1 MIIGTI
7 KEKKKFENRVAI
19 SPDEA
24 KNYIKSGHQV
34 LIEKNAGLLSGFT
47 DKSYKEAG
55 ATVVQELAY
64 TLAHAVEYFDKMTE
78 EGFTTDAVARS
89 FIFRLGYGNSYF
101 TEIAKGR
108 AFHYLVDQ
116 LYNQY
121 NTKHR
126 IVIWGDSSKY
136 YQSHKD
142 AL

>member
-55 ATVVQELAY
+55 ATI
-64 TLAHAVEYFDKMTE
+64 
-78 EGFTTDAVARS
+78 S
-89 FIFRLGYGNSYF
+89 
-101 TEIAKGR
+101 
-108 AFHYLVDQ
+108 
-116 LYNQY
+116 
-121 NTKHR
+121 
-126 IVIWGDSSKY
+126 SSKEILKT
-136 YQSHKD
+136 SDIIVKINCPF
-142 AL
+142 L